1 MVINRV
7 TFFQKPVNPLQEAQS
22 VNVAQ
27 NCKYTKDQGGF
38 SGGIRAKGLQ
48 HALLQ
53 KMLPSPESYRVI
65 KLSEVLE
72 SHEQTLP
79 KNPVVD
85 FFHKAESFL
94 TTMLACKQIR
104 GQY

>member
-1 MVINRV
+1 MAINRV
-7 TFFQKPVNPLQEAQS
+7 TFFQKPVNQVHGLQSANADKS
-22 VNVAQ
+22 SRFSF
-27 NCKYTKDQGGF
+27 DSGGF
-38 SGGIRAKGLQ
+38 LGGIRAKGLQ
-48 HALLQ
+48 HELFQ

-65 KLSEVLE
+65 KLSELLE

-79 KNPVVD
+79 RNPVVD

-94 TTMLACKQIR
+94 TTMLACKRIR

>member
-1 MVINRV
+1 MAINRV
-7 TFFQKPVNPLQEAQS
+7 TFFQKPIHQIQDAQTGYAAEKS
-22 VNVAQ
+22 
-27 NCKYTKDQGGF
+27 KYTLDQGGF

-48 HALLQ
+48 QALFH

-79 KNPVVD
+79 RNPVVD

-94 TTMLACKQIR
+94 TTMLACKRIR